1 MFDSPSTYYD
11 EFSSHVSAAAA
22 LLSAQL
28 TAQQQVTQRPYM
40 HFLTVPSAFTV
51 PMLPLLLHCC
61 MCAAYRTASG
71 DTAPVHGLGA
81 GDSSNAQQQL
91 GTAHPAPTA
100 AAAAAAGYHVAL
112 SEIQPG
118 DLLTTNYLGLGHKR
132 LMSTPARQQL
142 LQSKFLFKCACD
154 RWASAMQHVLLL
166 VLSKS
171 IYAMIG
177 VTSTM

>member
-1 MFDSPSTYYD
+1 M
-11 EFSSHVSAAAA
+11 AATLNMGNAHCLVTKPHTSVTAA
-22 LLSAQL
+22 
-28 TAQQQVTQRPYM
+28 
-40 HFLTVPSAFTV
+40 
-51 PMLPLLLHCC
+51 
-61 MCAAYRTASG
+61 AAYRTASG

-91 GTAHPAPTA
+91 GPARPAP

-142 LQSKFLFKCACD
+142 LQCKFLFKCTCD
-154 RWASAMQHVLLL
+154 R
-166 VLSKS
+166 
-171 IYAMIG
+171 
-177 VTSTM
+177 